1 MEEECDDIY
10 EDDVN
15 DEENFEFDVS
25 YYFLT
30 TIIQCISHNN
40 NYYPTA
46 AEKWKNNT
54 TNKFCIS
61 ENPVKGSNV
70 SKIFFVVN
78 IFLGLEIC
86 RSCPISHLEQ
96 TNYNYYCRTQ

>member
-10 EDDVN
+10 EDDIN

-30 TIIQCISHNN
+30 TIIQRISHNN

-61 ENPVKGSNV
+61 ENPVKGSICV
-70 SKIFFVVN
+70 KN
-78 IFLGLEIC
+78 IFCSQHFSWIRNLPKL
-86 RSCPISHLEQ
+86 P
-96 TNYNYYCRTQ
+96 NFAP